1 MARSRR
7 DLAILAL
14 IETKFRNFTPSYPH
28 HDVFA
33 LGKVAD
39 LAPLSV
45 EILECGFYAPGIE
58 DGASWRYRN
67 MVILARREALPSLA
81 IRAFHNPEVVSPLW
95 RVPLTRTL
103 VVLFPPPT
111 VGFCY
116 L

>member
-45 EILECGFYAPGIE
+45 EILEGGFYAQASRMAPL
-58 DGASWRYRN
+58 GAI
-67 MVILARREALPSLA
+67 VI
-81 IRAFHNPEVVSPLW
+81 W
-95 RVPLTRTL
+95 
-103 VVLFPPPT
+103 
-111 VGFCY
+111 
-116 L
+116 